1 MTGQQEELCFSLVL
15 HSTSQWNCA
24 EALLNAELCYSQDM
38 SNHHFVNFKA
48 PPTLVAHATRPKFL
62 SNFCK
67 VSSDQFNLHGNEQKG
82 AVFCFTCLQHFAMYT
97 RHGHQ
102 YNPNNWNYHWTCPIC
117 MAGQQQELCLSL
129 VLQRTS
135 QWTRA
140 EATKPCANRKTSY
153 TISLSSLLVPPTL
166 LAHATRLKS
175 LQISIGSA
183 QSAW

>member
-1 MTGQQEELCFSLVL
+1 MDSRRSYTKRWTLLFARYHKPSLCHLQSSA
-15 HSTSQWNCA
+15 HSNRA
-24 EALLNAELCYSQDM
+24 R
-38 SNHHFVNFKA
+38 
-48 PPTLVAHATRPKFL
+48 TLDSKVCKFP
-62 SNFCK
+62 F
-67 VSSDQFNLHGNEQKG
+67 DQSNLHGNEQKE

-102 YNPNNWNYHWTCPIC
+102 YNPNNWNYHSLCPIC

-135 QWTRA
+135 QWIRA
-140 EATKPCANRKTSY
+140 EATKPCANRKISY

-166 LAHATRLKS
+166 FAHATRFKS
-175 LQISIGSA
+175 LQISIRSV

>member
-1 MTGQQEELCFSLVL
+1 MAGQQEELCFSLVL
-15 HSTSQWNCA
+15 HSTSQWNCT
-24 EALLNAELCYSQDM
+24 EALLNAELCYSQDI
-38 SNHHFVNFKA
+38 SNHHFVIFKA

-62 SNFCK
+62 SNFAKFHWISPICMVMSRK
-67 VSSDQFNLHGNEQKG
+67 KQCSVSLVCS
-82 AVFCFTCLQHFAMYT
+82 TLQCT
-97 RHGHQ
+97 RATDQ

-175 LQISIGSA
+175 LQISIRSA